1 MPSSTTESSS
11 VEETVTT
18 GRSVTSGWG
27 RLFSSNR
34 IIWIIAAVAV
44 VSLLAGMLL
53 SRFIIAPGE
62 LASSATAP
70 DSGLITVPIEQRELA
85 NDVVVRGDA
94 NYADSVEVKVETG
107 SLDGPAVVTGQ
118 VPEVGATLA
127 AAAVALEVAGRP
139 VIVLPGELPVYRTLR
154 VGVSGPDVIQLK
166 QALQSV
172 GINAGNVS
180 SNVFDSATSA
190 GVAALYALVGYT
202 PPASPEGTKEA
213 LQGASEGVVSAQQSL
228 AQAQA
233 ALRSASG
240 GPSPT
245 VVLEQQ
251 NLVRAAQRV
260 VDRAC
265 NPTPTSPDEQNECDA
280 ANDDLALALARQA
293 EAIAPAGTASEQA
306 AVSAAVQQLA
316 SARST
321 LAEAKEGT
329 LTYLPSSEVLYLE
342 GLPRRVDEVMVERG
356 SIATSAVM
364 RVSGASLLITASAS
378 AADAALLEVGTKATM
393 TLSDDS
399 EITATITLLEPKE
412 STGGDADSGSRY
424 TLELTPDDLTD
435 EQLALLRGTNV
446 RVSIPVSSTDGEVL
460 AVPLAALT
468 AGAGGESRIE
478 VTTGDGEETEL
489 IEVTTGLA
497 AGGYVEISAV
507 DGTIAEGDLVVVGR

>member
-1 MPSSTTESSS
+1 MPSSTTESKGSI
-11 VEETVTT
+11 
-18 GRSVTSGWG
+18 TSGWG

-34 IIWIIAAVAV
+34 IIWVIAGVAV

-53 SRFIIAPGE
+53 SRFIISPGE
-62 LASSATAP
+62 LASNTTAP
-70 DSGLITVPIEQRELA
+70 ESGLITVPIEQRVLA

-107 SLDGPAVVTGQ
+107 DIGGPAVVTGQ
-118 VPEVGATLA
+118 VPEVGATFGG
-127 AAAVALEVAGRP
+127 AAVALEVAGRP

-180 SNVFDSATSA
+180 SNAYDSATAA

-202 PPASPEGTKEA
+202 PPASPEGTKENVQA
-213 LQGASEGVVSAQQSL
+213 ASEGVISAQQNL

-233 ALRSASG
+233 ELRAASG
-240 GPSPT
+240 GPSPV
-245 VVLEQQ
+245 VVLEQE

-260 VDRAC
+260 VDDEC
-265 NPTPTSPDEQNECDA
+265 GLDPTSNECEA
-280 ANDDLALALARQA
+280 ANDDLALAVARQA
-293 EAIAPAGTASEQA
+293 EALAPGSTASQQA

-316 SARST
+316 SARSM
-321 LAEAKEGT
+321 LAEAKQGT

-356 SIATSAVM
+356 SIITGAAM
-364 RVSGASLLITASAS
+364 RVSGASLLITATAS
-378 AADAALLEVGTKATM
+378 SADAALLEVGTKATM
-393 TLSDDS
+393 TLPDDS
-399 EITATITLLEPKE
+399 ELTATITLLEPKE
-412 STGGDADSGSRY
+412 STEGSGDAGSRY
-424 TLELTPDDLTD
+424 TIELTPDDITD
-435 EQLALLRGTNV
+435 EQLAVLRGNNV

-478 VTTGDGEETEL
+478 VATGEGDETEL

-497 AGGYVEISAV
+497 AGGYVEITAV

>member
-1 MPSSTTESSS
+1 MPSSTTPPES
-11 VEETVTT
+11 VIEESTT
-18 GRSVTSGWG
+18 GGRSITGGWG
-27 RLFSSNR
+27 RLLRSNR
-34 IIWIIAAVAV
+34 IIWVIAAVAV

-53 SRFIIAPGE
+53 SRFIISPGE
-62 LASSATAP
+62 LASSSTAP
-70 DSGLITVPIEQRELA
+70 ESGLITVPIEQRELA

-94 NYADSVEVKVETG
+94 NYADSVDVKVETG
-107 SLDGPAVVTGQ
+107 DIGGPAIVTGQ
-118 VPEVGATLA
+118 VPEVGATLGG
-127 AAAVALEVAGRP
+127 AAVALEVAGRP

-154 VGVSGPDVIQLK
+154 IGVSGPDVIQLK
-166 QALQSV
+166 QALQAV
-172 GINAGNVS
+172 GINPGNVS

-202 PPASPEGTKEA
+202 APESPEGTRETVQA
-213 LQGASEGVVSAQQSL
+213 ASEGVVSAQQNL

-233 ALRSASG
+233 SLNSAAG
-240 GPSPT
+240 GPSPV

-260 VDRAC
+260 VD
-265 NPTPTSPDEQNECDA
+265 DECGADPASNECAA

-293 EAIAPAGTASEQA
+293 EATAPAGTAAEQA
-306 AVSAAVQQLA
+306 SVVAAGQQLA
-316 SARST
+316 SARAM
-321 LAEAKEGT
+321 LAEANKGT
-329 LTYLPSSEVLYLE
+329 LTYLPSSEVLFLE

-356 SIATSAVM
+356 STATAAVM
-364 RVSGASLLITASAS
+364 RVSGASLLITATAS
-378 AADAALLEVGTKATM
+378 SADAALLEVGTKATM

-412 STGGDADSGSRY
+412 ASEGAAEEGSRY
-424 TLELTPDDLTD
+424 TIELTPDELTD

-478 VTTGDGEETEL
+478 VSTGEGEETEL

-497 AGGYVEISAV
+497 AGGYVEITAV
-507 DGTIAEGDLVVVGR
+507 DDAIAEGDLVVVGR